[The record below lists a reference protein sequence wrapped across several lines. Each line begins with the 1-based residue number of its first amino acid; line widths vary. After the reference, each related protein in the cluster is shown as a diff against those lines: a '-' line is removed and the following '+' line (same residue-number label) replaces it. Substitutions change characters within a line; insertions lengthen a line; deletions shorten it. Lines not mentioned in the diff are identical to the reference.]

1 MGRYVTRRL
10 IQLIPIMWIISV
22 IIFILLQ
29 LTPGDP
35 ASALEDNPNIT
46 AEDRARYEE
55 SLGLNDPLHI
65 KYLKWGGNVLRGEL
79 GISIATKRPVAREI
93 LDRLPNTLKL
103 MVLAQ
108 GMTLLLAIPV
118 GIISAVKQYSL
129 FDHISTTIAFWGQS
143 IPIFWFGLLLI
154 MLFSLTLKN
163 AEGGP
168 LFPAGGM
175 YNLRLYDSGN
185 APLSDRIY
193 HMVLPVFMLTMF
205 SAGRY
210 TRFMRSSMLDV
221 LHQDY
226 LDTAR
231 AKGLRERVV
240 IMLHALKNAAIPVI
254 TILALD
260 MPLIFS
266 GAVFTET
273 IFSWPGMGR
282 LFIRSVERSDYDLVM
297 GIIMINAFLI
307 LFFNLF
313 ADIVYAYLDPRV
325 RYD

>member
-1 MGRYVTRRL
+1 

-22 IIFILLQ
+22 IIFVLLQ

-79 GISIATKRPVAREI
+79 GISIATKRPVAQEI

-108 GMTLLLAIPV
+108 VMTLLLAIPV

-163 AEGGP
+163 ADGGP

-175 YNLRLYDSGN
+175 YNLRLYDSTN

-193 HMVLPVFMLTMF
+193 HMILPVFMLTMF

-226 LDTAR
+226 LATAR

-240 IMLHALKNAAIPVI
+240 ILLHALKNAAIPVI

-297 GIIMINAFLI
+297 GIIMINALLI

>member
-1 MGRYVTRRL
+1 MGRYVIRRL

-22 IIFILLQ
+22 IIFVLLQ

-46 AEDRARYEE
+46 SEDRARYEE
-55 SLGLNDPLHI
+55 RLGLNDPLHI
-65 KYLKWGGNVLRGEL
+65 KYLKWSRNVLQGDL
-79 GISIATKRPVAREI
+79 GISIATKRPVSQEI
-93 LDRLPNTLKL
+93 SERLPNTLRL
-103 MVLAQ
+103 MLVAQ
-108 GMTLLLAIPV
+108 VATLLIAIPV

-129 FDHISTTIAFWGQS
+129 FDHTATTVAFWGQS

-154 MLFSLTLKN
+154 MIFSLTLKN

-168 LFPAGGM
+168 LLPAGGM
-175 YNLRLYDSGN
+175 YDLRLYDSET
-185 APLSDRIY
+185 APLSNRLKYMI
-193 HMVLPVFMLTMF
+193 LPVFMLTMF

-231 AKGLRERVV
+231 AKGLQERVV
-240 IMLHALKNAAIPVI
+240 ISLHALKNAAIPVI

-260 MPLIFS
+260 LPLIFA

-273 IFSWPGMGR
+273 IFSWAGMGR

-297 GIIMINAFLI
+297 GIVMINAFLI

-313 ADIVYAYLDPRV
+313 ADIFYAYLDPRV

>member
-1 MGRYVTRRL
+1 MGRYITRRL
-10 IQLIPIMWIISV
+10 LQLIPVMVVISI
-22 IIFILLQ
+22 IIFVLLQ

-35 ASALEDNPNIT
+35 VAALEDNPNIT

-55 SLGLNDPLHI
+55 RLGLNDPMHI
-65 KYLKWGGNVLRGEL
+65 KYLKWSRNILEGDL
-79 GISIATKRPVAREI
+79 GISIATKRPVLEEI
-93 LDRLPNTLKL
+93 TQRLPNTITL
-103 MVLAQ
+103 MLLAQ
-108 GMTLLLAIPV
+108 ITTLMLALPV
-118 GIISAVKQYSL
+118 GIISAVRQYSI
-129 FDHISTTIAFWGQS
+129 FDHVSTTVAFVGQS

-154 MLFSLTLKN
+154 MVFSLTIKN

-168 LFPAGGM
+168 LLPAGGM
-175 YNLRLYDSGN
+175 YDLRLYEQAT
-185 APLSDRIY
+185 APLSNRVKHLI
-193 HMVLPVFMLTMF
+193 LPVFMLTMF

-231 AKGLRERVV
+231 AKGLRESVV
-240 IMLHALKNAAIPVI
+240 ILLHALKNAAIPVI

-260 MPLIFS
+260 LPLIFS

-297 GIIMINAFLI
+297 GYVMITAFLI

-325 RYD
+325 RYE

>member
-1 MGRYVTRRL
+1 MGRYVARRL

-22 IIFILLQ
+22 IIFVLLQ

-55 SLGLNDPLHI
+55 RLGLNDPLHI
-65 KYLKWGGNVLRGEL
+65 KYLKWSRNVIQGDL
-79 GISIATKRPVAREI
+79 GISIATKRPVSQEI
-93 LDRLPNTLKL
+93 LDRLPNTLRL
-103 MVLAQ
+103 MLVAQ
-108 GMTLLLAIPV
+108 FTTLLIAIPV
-118 GIISAVKQYSL
+118 GIVSAVKQYSI
-129 FDHISTTIAFWGQS
+129 FDHIATTVAFWGQS

-154 MLFSLTLKN
+154 MVFSLTLKN

-175 YNLRLYDSGN
+175 YDLRLYDQDT
-185 APLSDRIY
+185 APLANRLK

-231 AKGLRERVV
+231 SKGLKERSV
-240 IMLHALKNAAIPVI
+240 ILLHALKNAAIPVI

-260 MPLIFS
+260 LPLIFS

-297 GIIMINAFLI
+297 GIVMINAFLI

>member
-1 MGRYVTRRL
+1 MGRYIVRRL
-10 IQLIPIMWIISV
+10 IQLIPVIWVISV
-22 IIFILLQ
+22 IVFVLLQ

-35 ASALEDNPNIT
+35 AAALEDNPNIT
-46 AEDRARYEE
+46 AEDRARFEE
-55 SLGLNDPLHI
+55 ALGLNDPIHI
-65 KYLKWGGNVLRGEL
+65 KYLKWSRNITQGNW
-79 GISIATKRPVAREI
+79 GISIATKRPVLMEI
-93 LDRLPNTLKL
+93 GERLPNTITL
-103 MVLAQ
+103 MLTAQVTTLILA
-108 GMTLLLAIPV
+108 LPI
-118 GIISAVKQYSL
+118 GIISAVRQYSI
-129 FDHISTTIAFWGQS
+129 FDHISTTVAFFGQS

-154 MLFSLTLKN
+154 MIFSLTLKN

-168 LFPAGGM
+168 LLPGAGM
-175 YNLRLYDSGN
+175 YDLRLYEADT
-185 APLSDRIY
+185 APLLNRIK
-193 HMVLPVFMLTMF
+193 HLILPVTMLTMF

-221 LHQDY
+221 MHQDY

-231 AKGLRERVV
+231 AKGLRESVV
-240 IMLHALKNAAIPVI
+240 ILLHALKNAAIPVI

-260 MPLIFS
+260 LPSIFG

-282 LFIRSVERSDYDLVM
+282 YFIRSVERNDYDAVM
-297 GIIMINAFLI
+297 GVVLMNAFLI

-313 ADIVYAYLDPRV
+313 ADIIYAYLDPRV

>member
-1 MGRYVTRRL
+1 MGRYIARRL
-10 IQLIPIMWIISV
+10 LQLIPVLLIISV
-22 IIFILLQ
+22 IIFVLLQ

-35 ASALEDNPNIT
+35 TAALEDNPNIT

-65 KYLKWGGNVLRGEL
+65 KYLKWSRNILKGEL
-79 GISIATKRPVAREI
+79 GISIATKRPVTEEI
-93 LDRLPNTLKL
+93 MQRLPNTITL
-103 MVLAQ
+103 MLLAQ
-108 GMTLLLAIPV
+108 VSTLILALPV
-118 GIISAVKQYSL
+118 GIISAVKQYSI
-129 FDHISTTIAFWGQS
+129 FDHVSTTVAFWGQS

-154 MLFSLTLKN
+154 MMFSLTLKN

-168 LFPAGGM
+168 LLPGGGM
-175 YNLRLYDSGN
+175 YDLRLYEADT
-185 APLSDRIY
+185 APLANRVRHLI
-193 HMVLPVFMLTMF
+193 LPVFMLTMF

-210 TRFMRSSMLDV
+210 TRFTRSSMLDV

-231 AKGLRERVV
+231 AKGLRESVV
-240 IMLHALKNAAIPVI
+240 IMLHALKNAAIPII

-260 MPLIFS
+260 LPLIFS

-297 GIIMINAFLI
+297 GIVMINAILI

>member
-1 MGRYVTRRL
+1 MGRYIARRL
-10 IQLIPIMWIISV
+10 IQLIPVLWIISV
-22 IIFILLQ
+22 IIFVLLQ

-46 AEDRARYEE
+46 ADDRARYEE
-55 SLGLNDPLHI
+55 MLGLNDPMHI
-65 KYLKWGGNVLRGEL
+65 KYLKWSRNILRGEL
-79 GISIATKRPVAREI
+79 GISIATKRPVAQEI
-93 LDRLPNTLKL
+93 MDRLPNTLQL
-103 MVLAQ
+103 MLLSQLTTLMLA
-108 GMTLLLAIPV
+108 LPV
-118 GIISAVKQYSL
+118 GIISAVKQYSI
-129 FDHISTTIAFWGQS
+129 FDHVSTTIAFWGQS

-154 MLFSLTLKN
+154 MLFSMTLKN
-163 AEGGP
+163 ADGGP
-168 LFPAGGM
+168 LLPGGGM
-175 YNLRLYDSGN
+175 YDLRLYDSTN
-185 APLSDRIY
+185 APLANRIKY
-193 HMVLPVFMLTMF
+193 MILPVFMLTMF

-240 IMLHALKNAAIPVI
+240 ILLHALKNAAIPVI

-260 MPLIFS
+260 LPLVFS

-297 GIIMINAFLI
+297 GVIMINAVLI
-307 LFFNLF
+307 LFFNLL
-313 ADIVYAYLDPRV
+313 ADIIYAYLDPRV

>member
-1 MGRYVTRRL
+1 VL
-10 IQLIPIMWIISV
+10 WVISV
-22 IIFILLQ
+22 IIFVLLQ

-35 ASALEDNPNIT
+35 AAALEDNPNIT
-46 AEDRARYEE
+46 SEDRARFEE
-55 SLGLNDPLHI
+55 MLGLNDPIHV
-65 KYLKWGGNVLRGEL
+65 KYLKWSRNILRGEL
-79 GISIATKRPVAREI
+79 GISIATKRPVAQEI
-93 LDRLPNTLKL
+93 MDRLPNTIQL
-103 MVLAQ
+103 MLLAQ
-108 GMTLLLAIPV
+108 FTTLLLALPV
-118 GIISAVKQYSL
+118 GIISAVRQYSI
-129 FDHISTTIAFWGQS
+129 FDHVSTTFAFWGQS

-154 MLFSLTLKN
+154 MIFSLTLKN
-163 AEGGP
+163 ADGSPFLPG
-168 LFPAGGM
+168 GGM
-175 YNLRLYDSGN
+175 YDLRLYDSTN
-185 APLSDRIY
+185 APLVNRIKY
-193 HMVLPVFMLTMF
+193 MILPVFMLTMF

-240 IMLHALKNAAIPVI
+240 ILLHALKNAAIPVI

-260 MPLIFS
+260 LPLIFS

-282 LFIRSVERSDYDLVM
+282 LFIRSVERNDYDLVM
-297 GIIMINAFLI
+297 GIVMINALLI
-307 LFFNLF
+307 LFFNLL